1 MVAATAL
8 HLHIT
13 HLFFCGVSYFLIG
26 HRGSSLLF
34 TEHTE
39 TGRMGAGIIEC
50 DVTFTKDL
58 ELVCRHSQCDLHTT
72 TNVVTIPELNAKCTT
87 PWSPGVEPTCCTS
100 DFTLEEIKMLCAKMD
115 SSNDVSAPGPHGY
128 AFDGT
133 PSWRTDLYQYGCP
146 QVHTHRE
153 SIEIISSMG
162 RKFTPELKHPIVP
175 MPFNGFSQSDF
186 AQKLVDEYKSY
197 GVSPNDIFESKAR
210 CLKTSHTW
218 LPIQSMAVKLPCS
231 TLKTTVLEAK
241 IAPGW

>member
-1 MVAATAL
+1 
-8 HLHIT
+8 
-13 HLFFCGVSYFLIG
+13 
-26 HRGSSLLF
+26 
-34 TEHTE
+34 
-39 TGRMGAGIIEC
+39 MGAGIIEC